1 MLPGARL
8 RQLAVPVLAAVLA
21 FCACSLAAQSFDF
34 AHDRQPIISLN
45 GLWRFHPGDSPIVN
59 GAPLW
64 ASPGFDDSSWT
75 TLHSDRSWSDQ
86 GFRGLGGF
94 AWYRFKIVIPAGQ
107 EPTDILLAPMLT
119 SYRVFVDGRDEG
131 GLGKM
136 ASAIPP
142 TPIIRYKEYPLTLQA
157 SPAPQTMQ
165 VAIRVWNPPIWAA
178 YVGGGPFYPNS
189 LAGDP
194 GLLAGEAHHHVVTR
208 DIRYVDAYSW
218 SIIAALVGLAI
229 LGLFFMRPA
238 EREYLWF
245 AVMLLAQSADNALFI
260 SEQALFWPSQP
271 VNDFLDGALS
281 ALVVISALCFF
292 SRALEVPLGKP
303 GRTALALAAFSP
315 FPAVFYWPGWA
326 SGAASASI
334 QIACLLPASFW
345 VLFVLGRRAWRGNL
359 DARLLL
365 LPAGLDI
372 GYYFADNVAVVL
384 GQLDFIRN
392 PRVLEIAL
400 PLPPFT
406 VQLSTVFHL
415 FFLLALLLFL
425 IRRFA
430 LARQREQRLQG
441 EFEAARQVQLVLL
454 PDELDQCPG
463 FHVESFYQPAHEVG
477 GDFFQQIAN
486 PGCGML
492 VVIGDVSGKG
502 LSAAMI
508 VSVLVGAIRTEA
520 AHGAR
525 PLVLLKVLN
534 ERLIG
539 RSHGGFVTCLAVWIS
554 NQGELTLANAGH
566 LPPYLNGKEL
576 SIPSSL
582 PLGIV
587 DHPDYEEI
595 TVKLSPGDRLT
606 FVSDGVVEAQNERG
620 ELFGFDRTRDLSTRS
635 AQKIARA
642 AQAFGQQDDITVLT
656 VAFAPAEVPHA

>member
-8 RQLAVPVLAAVLA
+8 RQLAVPVLPAVLA
-21 FCACSLAAQSFDF
+21 SCACSLAAQSFDF
-34 AHDRQPIISLN
+34 AHDRQPMISLN

-64 ASPGFDDSSWT
+64 ASPGFDDSSWP
-75 TLHSDRSWSDQ
+75 LLRSDRSWSDQ
-86 GFRGLGGF
+86 GFPTLGGF
-94 AWYRFKIVIPAGQ
+94 AWYRFQVVIPAGQ
-107 EPTDILLAPMLT
+107 EPADILLAPMLT

-136 ASAIPP
+136 PSA
-142 TPIIRYKEYPLTLQA
+142 TPSYLIRFSEYPLTTTL
-157 SPAPQTMQ
+157 SPAARKIQ
-165 VAIRVWNPPIWAA
+165 VAIRVWHSPIWAA
-178 YVGGGPFYPNS
+178 YVGGGPFSGGN

-194 GLLAGEAHHHVVTR
+194 GLLAAEKTHHEIAHNAQFI
-208 DIRYVDAYSW
+208 DGYSW
-218 SIIAALVGLAI
+218 SILSGLVGMAI
-229 LGLFFMRPA
+229 LALFFMRPA
-238 EREYLWF
+238 EREFLWF
-245 AVMLLAQSADNALFI
+245 AVMLLAQSADNVVII
-260 SEQALFWPSQP
+260 SSGAFFWPPLP
-271 VNDFLDGALS
+271 VADLLDGTFS
-281 ALVVISALCFF
+281 ALVVISFLCFF
-292 SRALEVPLGKP
+292 SRVLEVPLGRP
-303 GRTALALAAFSP
+303 GRIAIALAAFSP

-334 QIACLLPASFW
+334 QIACLLPATFW
-345 VLFVLGRRAWRGNL
+345 VLLALGRRAWRGNR
-359 DARLLL
+359 DALLLL

-372 GYYFADNVAVVL
+372 GYYFADNVAVVI
-384 GQLDFIRN
+384 GQLGLIRD
-392 PRVLEIAL
+392 PRILEVAL

-406 VQLSTVFHL
+406 VHLGTVFHL
-415 FFLLALLLFL
+415 FFLLALLIFL

-463 FHVESFYQPAHEVG
+463 FHVESFYQPADEVG
-477 GDFFQQIAN
+477 GDFFQQIAD

-492 VVIGDVSGKG
+492 VVMGDVSGKG

-520 AHGAR
+520 AHGVR
-525 PLVLLKVLN
+525 PLALLNALN
-534 ERLIG
+534 DRLIG
-539 RSHGGFVTCLAVWIS
+539 RPHGGFVTCLAVWIS

-566 LPPYLNGKEL
+566 LPPYLNGQEL
-576 SIPSSL
+576 SIPSSV

-587 DHPDYEEI
+587 DRPDYEEI
-595 TVKLSPGDRLT
+595 TLKLGPGDRLT

-620 ELFGFDRTRDLSTRS
+620 ELFGFDRTRDISTRS
-635 AQKIARA
+635 AAKIARV

-656 VAFAPAEVPHA
+656 VAFTPAEVLHA